1 MTNYSFLHFLRSELC
16 KTLKFLT
23 TFNPSKKNYMSKCF
37 LKSQFQW
44 FFWGQFLFLFQHFVL
59 FCFFCFSSAK
69 STNLANFLD
78 SKTNNQ
84 IWYQDSESSP
94 DLVFSLSVCIPYP
107 SQVWKPVHHYW
118 EGGSRLPWSMFLF
131 TWGHSTHQHSI
142 QATVISQ
149 VLSIHMHVFPNV
161 FHVVSSFSHQG
172 SPMVIY

>member
-1 MTNYSFLHFLRSELC
+1 L
-16 KTLKFLT
+16 
-23 TFNPSKKNYMSKCF
+23 
-37 LKSQFQW
+37 
-44 FFWGQFLFLFQHFVL
+44 
-59 FCFFCFSSAK
+59 FFCFSSAK

-118 EGGSRLPWSMFLF
+118 EEGSRLPWSMFLF

-142 QATVISQ
+142 QVTVIS
-149 VLSIHMHVFPNV
+149 
-161 FHVVSSFSHQG
+161 
-172 SPMVIY
+172 